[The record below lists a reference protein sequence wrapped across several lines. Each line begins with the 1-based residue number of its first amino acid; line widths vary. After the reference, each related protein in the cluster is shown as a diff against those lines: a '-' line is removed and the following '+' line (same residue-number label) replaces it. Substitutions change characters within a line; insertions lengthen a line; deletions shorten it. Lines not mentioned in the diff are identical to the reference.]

1 MPTKAKPKQPA
12 STGLD
17 TLKANPKNPRKDWRD
32 DAQHDAFRRSLAEF
46 GDLSGVVFNVRTG
59 CLVGGHKRVAEL
71 QADEGA
77 SKHVESRLAKPD
89 AAGTVAYGH
98 VVLSSGVRFA
108 YREVSWTEPKEK
120 AAMIAANRW
129 SAEWDFPALNE
140 MLAELAEMPALGFA
154 LDVTGFDGSF
164 LNPEGEEGQEPDASA
179 ENGSGA
185 ATYDP
190 ENSAYSGKVSV
201 PVYTPTGEKP
211 PTRELANTSRMD
223 GLLKDIARANIKDPE
238 IVEFLNLAAHRH
250 IAFDYGKIA
259 EFYAH
264 ADKATQKLM
273 EDSALVLVD
282 FGRAVELGYVKLT
295 ERVKEMYAR
304 DYPDG
309 YKGPEA

>member
-1 MPTKAKPKQPA
+1 MPSKPKTAQA
-12 STGLD
+12 DSVGLSS
-17 TLKANPKNPRKDWRD
+17 LKPNPNNPRKEWRD
-32 DAQHDAFRRSLAEF
+32 EAQHDAFRRSLAEF
-46 GDLSGVVFNVRTG
+46 GDLSGVVFNTRTG

-71 QADEGA
+71 QADSGA
-77 SKHVESRLAKPD
+77 SKHIESRLPKPD
-89 AAGTVAYGH
+89 ASGTVAYGH
-98 VVLSSGVRFA
+98 VLLSSGVRFA
-108 YREVSWTEPKEK
+108 YREVSWKETKEK

-140 MLAELAEMPALGFA
+140 MLSELAEVPDLGFA
-154 LDVTGFDGSF
+154 LDVTGFDGEF
-164 LNPEGEEGQEPDASA
+164 LDPEDVQGEDSQAST
-179 ENGSGA
+179 ESTSGSQ
-185 ATYDP
+185 TYDP

-201 PVYTPTGEKP
+201 PIYTPTGEKP

-223 GLLKDIARANIKDPE
+223 ALLKDIARAKIKDPE
-238 IVEFLNLAAHRH
+238 LVEFLNLAAHRH

-259 EFYAH
+259 EMYAH

-295 ERVKEMYAR
+295 ERVKQMYAR